1 MEDEIEKLKKQLEF
15 YQKKFSVAEHDL
27 AIDGYL
33 VYAALVRQQVA
44 YLKDFK
50 IKDNIDGKK
59 TETVLYDRAI
69 AMGESLPKMI
79 TSMNNLKMELKIE
92 FDENEGKVQMGAS
105 TPQSMF
111 KRD

>member
-1 MEDEIEKLKKQLEF
+1 MEDTVDSLKKQLEF
-15 YQKKFSVAEHDL
+15 YKKKFSVAEYDL
-27 AIDGYL
+27 AVDGYL
-33 VYAALVRQQVA
+33 VYAALVRQQVE

-92 FDENEGKVQMGAS
+92 FNESEGVEKTKSVS
-105 TPQSMF
+105 PQSIGA
-111 KRD
+111 